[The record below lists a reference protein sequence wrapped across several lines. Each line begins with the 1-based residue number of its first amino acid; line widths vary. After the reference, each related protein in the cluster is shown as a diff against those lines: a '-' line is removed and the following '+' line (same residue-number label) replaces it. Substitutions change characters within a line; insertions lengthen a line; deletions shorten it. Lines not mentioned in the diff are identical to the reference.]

1 MKALISRMAGGPET
15 LRLEDVPDPTLEP
28 GQLLISVAACG
39 VNYPDL
45 LVIQDRYQVK
55 PARPFSPGA
64 EFAGVVTKVA
74 NGVQDYSVG
83 DRVIGRCGWGGMA
96 EKIALAADRCT
107 RFPESMSFEHAATFL
122 FTYATSYFG
131 LKTRGRLQAGETVLV
146 LGAAGGVGIAAVQ
159 IAAASGA
166 RVITAVSSEDK
177 LAFTRRHGAAD
188 GLVYPAMLDAS
199 GARDLSQS
207 LKEIAG
213 PRGVDIVFDPVG
225 GALADPALR
234 AVAEGGR
241 YLVLGFTAGIPKIP
255 LNLPLLKSCDILGI
269 NWRTLVLSQPE
280 LNEANQRELFKLYEQ
295 KLIAPIITET
305 IPLARAADAIAKLQ
319 DRSVMGK
326 IVVTMG

>member
-166 RVITAVSSEDK
+166 RVIAAVSSEDK